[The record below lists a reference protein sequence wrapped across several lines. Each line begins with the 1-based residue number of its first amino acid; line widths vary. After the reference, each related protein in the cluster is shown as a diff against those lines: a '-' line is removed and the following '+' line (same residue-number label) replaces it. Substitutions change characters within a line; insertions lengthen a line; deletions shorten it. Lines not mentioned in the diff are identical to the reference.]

1 MNQSK
6 YFYNNEAFGIVAIAS
21 VLKYSKTL
29 PLSKAL
35 LILPTVAHKETLNYL
50 KRVNSDVKSIEQLI
64 IKKSNL
70 VTNFNN
76 RFQSL
81 LPVSINSINILC
93 EMKYVKFVDEHLSL
107 LDESK
112 FNFSESSLGGRA
124 KAIVQASPKISVL
137 LQKNANDL
145 YLQLRVQL

>member
-50 KRVNSDVKSIEQLI
+50 KRANSDVKSIEQLI
-64 IKKSNL
+64 IKKGNL
-70 VTNFNN
+70 VTNFNS

-112 FNFSESSLGGRA
+112 FNFSEPSLGGRA
-124 KAIVQASPKISVL
+124 RAIVQASSKITVL